1 MTLKEHMIHVGW
13 YATPSDFKAKIH
25 PDIDQQL
32 WDELIEVYKMVNIYG
47 IKNAE
52 HVLLVLRTEWA
63 RWYDG

>member
-1 MTLKEHMIHVGW
+1 MIHVGW

-25 PDIDQQL
+25 PDLDQQL
-32 WDELIEVYKMVNIYG
+32 WDELIEVYKVVNIYG